1 MFPEL
6 ISFLGFP
13 QLHILLIYLSLTK
26 IIINSKRINEQRYSF
41 NCLSNIISLLKA
53 NIEEQIHNSKENSF
67 RNFIVKEWKLKYKF
81 KIVVN

>member
-13 QLHILLIYLSLTK
+13 QLHILLIYLSVTK
-26 IIINSKRINEQRYSF
+26 IIINSKQINEQRYSF

-53 NIEEQIHNSKENSF
+53 NIEGQIYNSKENSF

-81 KIVVN
+81 KIILD